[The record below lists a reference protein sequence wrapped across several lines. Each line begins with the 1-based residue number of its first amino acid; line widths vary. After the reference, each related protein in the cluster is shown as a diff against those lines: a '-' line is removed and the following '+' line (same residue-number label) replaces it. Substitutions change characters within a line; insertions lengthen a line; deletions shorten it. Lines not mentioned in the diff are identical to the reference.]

1 MQVTPPWNQRI
12 KDFTA
17 SLNCSLT
24 ANLSG
29 LRTMPKVVSIH
40 SYRGGTGKSNF
51 TANLA
56 TALALQGYRVGV
68 IDTDLPSPGIHNL
81 FCLEPEQTEK
91 ALNHYLW
98 GECPIE
104 SVAYD
109 VSANVGITGDG
120 QLFLVP
126 SSVKA
131 DDIARI
137 LNNGY
142 DVKLMNDG
150 FRSLVKALKL
160 DYLFIDTHP
169 GLSKETFLSIAIS
182 HVLLLI
188 LRPDKQDYQGTAVTV
203 DVARQLKV
211 RNMLLAI
218 NKAYSKLNLEAL
230 TQKVEATFDET
241 VAGVF
246 PLSEEIVQLASEG
259 VFCVNFPDHPISQEF
274 RKVAQQIAEV

>member
-1 MQVTPPWNQRI
+1 
-12 KDFTA
+12 
-17 SLNCSLT
+17 
-24 ANLSG
+24 
-29 LRTMPKVVSIH
+29 MPKVVSIH

-56 TALALQGYRVGV
+56 TTVALQGHRVGV

-81 FCLEPEQTEK
+81 FCLEPEQIDR

-98 GECPIE
+98 GESPIE
-104 SVAYD
+104 STAYD
-109 VSANVGITGDG
+109 VGAKLGINGGG

-126 SSVKA
+126 SSIKA

-137 LNNGY
+137 LRNGY
-142 DVKLMNDG
+142 DVRLMNDG
-150 FRSLVKALKL
+150 FRHLVKTLEL

-188 LRPDKQDYQGTAVTV
+188 LRPDKQDYQGTAVTA

-211 RNMLLAI
+211 RKMLLAV
-218 NKAYSKLNLEAL
+218 NKVYSSLSAEAL
-230 TQKVEATFDET
+230 KQKVEETFHET
-241 VAGVF
+241 VAGMF
-246 PLSEEIVQLASEG
+246 PLSEDVVQLASEG
-259 VFCVNFPDHPISQEF
+259 VFCAKFPDHPVSQEF
-274 RKVAQQIAEV
+274 RNVAKQIVEA

>member
-1 MQVTPPWNQRI
+1 
-12 KDFTA
+12 
-17 SLNCSLT
+17 
-24 ANLSG
+24 
-29 LRTMPKVVSIH
+29 MPKVISIH

-56 TALALQGYRVGV
+56 TTVALQGNRVGIV
-68 IDTDLPSPGIHNL
+68 DTDLPSPGIHNL
-81 FCLEPEQTEK
+81 FGLEPEQTDK
-91 ALNHYLW
+91 TLTSYLW
-98 GECPIE
+98 GESAIADA
-104 SVAYD
+104 AYD
-109 VSANVGITGDG
+109 VSSNVGVSASG

-137 LNNGY
+137 LQNGY

-150 FRSLVKALKL
+150 FRQLVKELQL

-182 HVLLLI
+182 HVLILI

-211 RNMLLAI
+211 RKMLLAI
-218 NKAYSKLNLEAL
+218 NKVYTALNRDAL
-230 TQKVEATFDET
+230 KQKVEETYGAT

-246 PLSEEIVQLASEG
+246 PLSEDIVQLASEG
-259 VFCVNFPDHPISQEF
+259 VFCVRYPDHLVSQEF
-274 RKVAQQIAEV
+274 RKVAQHITEV